1 MTQYLIIPGLGN
13 SGEDHWQTHF
23 EKSGGNFQ
31 RIEQKEWDAP
41 ACLDWVENIQ
51 KAVSQFDSKDVVLVA
66 HSLGCTAVVQWAK
79 KYKTK
84 IKGAFLVAPSDI
96 ENPVYTFQA
105 TGFTPIPLEKLPFP
119 SLVVASTNDVWVSE
133 KRARFFAENWGSNLI
148 NIGKAGHIN
157 ADAGYGIWPEGL
169 EKLKIFE

>member
-23 EKSGGNFQ
+23 ENSGDNFR

-41 ACLDWVENIQ
+41 NCEDWIENIN
-51 KAVSQFDSKDVVLVA
+51 KVVGEYDPKNVVLVA
-66 HSLGCTAVVQWAK
+66 HSLGCTAVAYWAK
-79 KYKTK
+79 KHRTI

-96 ENPVYTFQA
+96 ENPVYTFPA

-119 SLVVASTNDVWVSE
+119 TLVIASLDDVWVSE
-133 KRARFFAENWGSNLI
+133 KRAKFFAENWGSNLI
-148 NIGKAGHIN
+148 NIGNAGHIN
-157 ADAGYGIWPEGL
+157 ADAGFGDWPEGL
-169 EKLKIFE
+169 EKLKILG